1 MSKFIDFLRWRTWPT
16 AVAEIMANQ
25 TVVTKTPVKRRKLS
39 QDALRRRNH
48 SLASRAERRR
58 LEHMTHVLPPPQGH
72 RRPEFCGDDDLL
84 WSTQTAK
91 WHCDVCG
98 ERKVL
103 GIILHQMTPGHCD
116 ACGTK
121 LRLVSAGDITSGL
134 VQPRKSIWSL
144 FK

>member
-72 RRPEFCGDDDLL
+72 RRPEFCGDDDIF
-84 WSTQTAK
+84 WT
-91 WHCDVCG
+91 
-98 ERKVL
+98 
-103 GIILHQMTPGHCD
+103 TPVAMAD
-116 ACGTK
+116 SD
-121 LRLVSAGDITSGL
+121 RLQGDITSGL
-134 VQPRKSIWSL
+134 VQPKRSL
-144 FK
+144 WTSFR